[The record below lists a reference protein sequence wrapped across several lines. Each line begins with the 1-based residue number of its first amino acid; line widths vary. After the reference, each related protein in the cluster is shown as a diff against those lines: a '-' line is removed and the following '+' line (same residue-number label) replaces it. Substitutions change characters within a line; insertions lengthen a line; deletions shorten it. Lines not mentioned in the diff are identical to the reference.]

1 MRFAHAS
8 MREARARFAD
18 LLDDAERGT
27 ITFVTRHGRTAAAI
41 APAPLLE
48 QLGQALNVLAA
59 DAQGADIVLTAE
71 DGSMVLMQVKSYS
84 GGPGQDDQSMDAD
97 SARPRPMATG
107 EALVVTGP
115 PGAGKSTLM
124 RRIISEVMAE
134 GEGRV
139 LIFDAHGGY
148 VRAAVDAGTGDDAQ
162 PEEELAPQSPGAG
175 TG

>member
-27 ITFVTRHGRTAAAI
+27 ITFVTRRGRTAAAI

-84 GGPGQDDQSMDAD
+84 GGPGQADQPEDAD
-97 SARPRPMATG
+97 AARPRSMAAG
-107 EALVVTGP
+107 EALVVMSP
-115 PGAGKSTLM
+115 PGAGKSVLM
-124 RRIISEVMAE
+124 QRIISQVMAE
-134 GEGRV
+134 GGGRV
-139 LIFDAHGGY
+139 LIFDPHGGY
-148 VRAAVDAGTGDDAQ
+148 LRAAADALAGDDARPEGELASQSPEAGTG
-162 PEEELAPQSPGAG
+162 
-175 TG
+175 